1 MSKAYSITINAREKL
16 KKKEQ
21 GKAIEKARPS
31 ILNGGSL
38 TKECRM
44 SKQTQRRLARHIS
57 GVRTKGFSFPL
68 FICSLFSFLFNML

>member
-21 GKAIEKARPS
+21 GKVTEKARPS

-38 TKECRM
+38 TKECHM
-44 SKQTQRRLARHIS
+44 SK
-57 GVRTKGFSFPL
+57 
-68 FICSLFSFLFNML
+68 